1 MNGKLRNFLLLA
13 LIHVLFLTVP
23 CFSQDNVGFGTLT
36 PDSSAILELKSS
48 NKGILIPRMSAAQ
61 RMAITN
67 PAVGLLVY
75 DTDSACFFFYK
86 QPASWLSLCSLQ
98 GSQGPIGATGVTG
111 PTGPTGAMGTT
122 GPAGA
127 QGLQGNTG
135 IIGITGTTGAT
146 GITGATGPAG
156 SQGTQ
161 GVTGPT
167 GPSGGP
173 IGPTGPTGIANVQTY
188 GANGTALVNVTS
200 TSFISVPGLSLAIN
214 LIDSATLNIYTSGT
228 IFSNSTGSAARAIIQ
243 VNNNGTGISS
253 AKQKIDLIANFIP
266 PKNETHWSIMTFL
279 TLPAGNYYFEVN
291 TAKYDSS
298 SVDYTAGASSDSQS
312 ALIIQVFY

>member
-1 MNGKLRNFLLLA
+1 MNGKLRNFLFLA
-13 LIHVLFLTVP
+13 LIHVLFRTVP

-48 NKGILIPRMSAAQ
+48 DKGILIPRMSAAQ

-98 GSQGPIGATGVTG
+98 
-111 PTGPTGAMGTT
+111 
-122 GPAGA
+122 
-127 QGLQGNTG
+127 
-135 IIGITGTTGAT
+135 
-146 GITGATGPAG
+146 
-156 SQGTQ
+156 
-161 GVTGPT
+161 
-167 GPSGGP
+167 
-173 IGPTGPTGIANVQTY
+173 
-188 GANGTALVNVTS
+188 
-200 TSFISVPGLSLAIN
+200 
-214 LIDSATLNIYTSGT
+214 